1 MSWTMRIGPSI
12 QQFIVISKQHYL
24 GYKQKFWKF
33 FQDFRENHDEKDQ
46 RKEKSH
52 WEYWYDSCLMNH
64 VLWKH
69 RIVGFRRSIDWFSD
83 INHTSKSEFTKS
95 LRVIVI
101 HSSIHITCDLARLL
115 YWILNVFRFRTK
127 KTELD
132 WFVVTGHLKMDSF
145 PKVQ

>member
-24 GYKQKFWKF
+24 GYKHKFWKF

-69 RIVGFRRSIDWFSD
+69 RIVGFRRRFEWFSD
-83 INHTSKSEFTKS
+83 FHTSII
-95 LRVIVI
+95 LQNLNLQNL
-101 HSSIHITCDLARLL
+101 CRLL
-115 YWILNVFRFRTK
+115 LSTVLFTSLVTWPVFSIEFWMRFRTK
-127 KTELD
+127 KTVRIG
-132 WFVVTGHLKMDSF
+132 WFVV
-145 PKVQ
+145 VQNDGYVT

>member
-52 WEYWYDSCLMNH
+52 WEYLYDSCLMNH

-69 RIVGFRRSIDWFSD
+69 RIVGFRRSFDWFSD

-95 LRVIVI
+95 LRVIVT
-101 HSSIHITCDLARLL
+101 HSPIQITWNSKLWVQVPNEKDSPNWMVCCCPKWRLCDIS
-115 YWILNVFRFRTK
+115 YV
-127 KTELD
+127 
-132 WFVVTGHLKMDSF
+132 
-145 PKVQ
+145 